1 MPDAK
6 ELIQK
11 AEALGT
17 ALAEHPAVR
26 AYAAAQTAA
35 RNDQGAQQLLRDY
48 HEQLEKVRH
57 LEAEQHPIEVADKH
71 RLRELEQQMA
81 GNEALKKLMRTQADY
96 ISLMSQVNRAIDG
109 PVSKLI
115 QPESPS

>member
-11 AEALGT
+11 AEALGA
-17 ALAEHPAVR
+17 ALAGHPAVR
-26 AYAAAQTAA
+26 AYAEAQAGVKT
-35 RNDQGAQQLLRDY
+35 DQSAQQLLRDY
-48 HEQLEKVRH
+48 HTQLEKIRV
-57 LEAEQHPIEVADKH
+57 LESEQKPIEVADKH

-81 GNEALKKLMRTQADY
+81 GHEALKKLMRSQADY

-115 QPESPS
+115 QPESTP